1 MAKEDLLQ
9 YQFTS
14 EQSRK
19 EAAENGQK
27 GGIASGEAR
36 RKKKRLGELVRMF
49 GDLEVQDT
57 KQNRIMM
64 ELGIPQEDRNRF
76 MQSVVSL
83 FQKAMKGDVSA
94 FNAIR
99 DIIGEK
105 PVDRTQV
112 SGGLD
117 ANIVVGYVESGHKP
131 VASEAEVET

>member
-1 MAKEDLLQ
+1 MGLIPQNQRTKD
-9 YQFTS
+9 
-14 EQSRK
+14 EQSAIAR
-19 EAAENGQK
+19 Q

-49 GDLEVQDT
+49 GDLEIQDEKVKHKMT
-57 KQNRIMM
+57 QF
-64 ELGIPQEDRNRF
+64 GIPQEDCNRF

-105 PVDRTQV
+105 PIDKTQV